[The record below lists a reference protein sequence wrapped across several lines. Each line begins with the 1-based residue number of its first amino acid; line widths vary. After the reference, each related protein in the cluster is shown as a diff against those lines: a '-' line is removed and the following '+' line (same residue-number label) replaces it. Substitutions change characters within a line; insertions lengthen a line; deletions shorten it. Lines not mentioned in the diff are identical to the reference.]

1 MIGAMAGL
9 ALLRG
14 AQVLLP
20 GGRIEPADVLIEGG
34 KITRVEARIKPP
46 SDADIVEL
54 AGLTLAP
61 GFIDVHVHGGGGFSL
76 LSGDEGEITRH
87 AAWAPSRGVTGFL
100 ATVCAASLDD
110 GISCAEAA
118 TSAMG
123 QSGDGARILGV
134 NFEGPFVSPDRRGAL
149 PAGWLQ
155 KPDARTLDR
164 LLATGAVRVMTIA
177 PELDGADA
185 LIREALKHNVTI
197 SVGHSDA
204 EYAVAKQAF
213 AAGASHVTHAFNAM
227 RPLHH
232 REPGPIGAAIDSP
245 DVTVEVIA
253 DGVHLHPATV
263 HLLIEALGPDRV
275 CLITD
280 AVTPAGLDSGSFRI
294 GREEAT
300 LAGGSVRLPDG
311 TIAGSAAT
319 MDAVVRYVVDWGCA
333 NLAGAL
339 QMVSAVPSRVAGV
352 ADRAGQIAAGFDAD
366 LVALTDDL
374 RVQGTWVGG
383 RRVYSSSESRVLE

>member
-1 MIGAMAGL
+1 MAGL

-14 AQVLLP
+14 ARVLLP
-20 GGRIEPADVLIEGG
+20 EGRIERIDVLIEDG
-34 KITRVEARIKPP
+34 KIAQIERRIDPP
-46 SDADIVEL
+46 PGAEVVDLD
-54 AGLTLAP
+54 GLRLAP

-76 LSGDEGEITRH
+76 LSGNEDDVTRY
-87 AAWAPSRGVTGFL
+87 AAWVPSRGVTGFL
-100 ATVCAASLDD
+100 ATICAANLED
-110 GISCAEAA
+110 GIACAEAA
-118 TSAMG
+118 TLAMKR
-123 QSGDGARILGV
+123 SGDGARILGV

-155 KPDARTLDR
+155 KPNVGTLDR

-177 PELDGADA
+177 PELAGADDV
-185 LIREALKHNVTI
+185 IRKARKHNVTV

-204 EYAVAKQAF
+204 EYTVAKQAF

-232 REPGPIGAAIDSP
+232 REPGPIGAAIDSKN
-245 DVTVEVIA
+245 VTVEVIA

-263 HLLIEALGPDRV
+263 HLLIEALGSNRV

-280 AVTPAGLDSGSFRI
+280 AVTPAGLDSGTFHI

-300 LAGGSVRLPDG
+300 LHDGSIHLPDG

-319 MDAVVRYVVDWGCA
+319 MDAVVRNVVDWGCA
-333 NLAGAL
+333 ELTDAL
-339 QMVSAVPSRVAGV
+339 HMASAVPARVAGV
-352 ADRAGQIAAGFDAD
+352 SDRTGRIAVGFDAD

-374 RVQGTWVGG
+374 RVERTWVGG
-383 RRVYSSSESRVLE
+383 RVVYSSGG